1 MLLVRPC
8 NSIFVFTAISRPPF
22 CVLRYRRFPVNY
34 MPPPSSFPS
43 SSRSEREDNSRYY
56 TVLSNNNRL
65 FNPTSIRRIYNT
77 TLRVL
82 KEGSRRWMDFF
93 FVTKKE
99 LIPKFVTRGRLHR
112 KKKRKKKKNPS
123 SFDEGI
129 SFRKV
134 KGRDDTLE
142 TRTLEICTMR
152 AASSSRWTFYGVIRR
167 QGSLVRGWR
176 TRRGL
181 GSSVARSYWF
191 PRVGPRYWRRRDE
204 KRGVYIRRVSSQFPS
219 KSLALTEGIRGES
232 KFLHSFEK
240 IPFLNY
246 SRPFSSLSF
255 SLSFEG
261 KKKDRK
267 DLSRFEKILKSS
279 KVGLC
284 SFLKS
289 SISRLKSETRERS
302 GEWSSPW
309 RISGRSFSPNGIKI
323 HPESNGEN
331 YLPRSRRTRLPV
343 EHFARWNR
351 GEKRKGEKE
360 KERERGWRKTEKVG
374 GGFERRERGREE
386 RGAILAFYPFMN
398 SRTTPTGLL
407 RVMRLCKSWVKRDRN
422 YAWRRAAAIKVYRN
436 CSF

>member
-112 KKKRKKKKNPS
+112 KKKKNPS

-167 QGSLVRGWR
+167 QGSLVRG
-176 TRRGL
+176 
-181 GSSVARSYWF
+181 
-191 PRVGPRYWRRRDE
+191 
-204 KRGVYIRRVSSQFPS
+204 
-219 KSLALTEGIRGES
+219 
-232 KFLHSFEK
+232 
-240 IPFLNY
+240 
-246 SRPFSSLSF
+246 
-255 SLSFEG
+255 
-261 KKKDRK
+261 
-267 DLSRFEKILKSS
+267 
-279 KVGLC
+279 
-284 SFLKS
+284 
-289 SISRLKSETRERS
+289 
-302 GEWSSPW
+302 
-309 RISGRSFSPNGIKI
+309 
-323 HPESNGEN
+323 
-331 YLPRSRRTRLPV
+331 
-343 EHFARWNR
+343 
-351 GEKRKGEKE
+351 
-360 KERERGWRKTEKVG
+360 
-374 GGFERRERGREE
+374 
-386 RGAILAFYPFMN
+386 
-398 SRTTPTGLL
+398 
-407 RVMRLCKSWVKRDRN
+407 
-422 YAWRRAAAIKVYRN
+422 
-436 CSF
+436 